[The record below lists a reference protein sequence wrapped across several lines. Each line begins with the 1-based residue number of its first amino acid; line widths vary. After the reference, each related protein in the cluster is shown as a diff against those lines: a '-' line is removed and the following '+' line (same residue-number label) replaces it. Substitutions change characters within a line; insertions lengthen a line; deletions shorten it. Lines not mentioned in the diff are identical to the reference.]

1 MAARGGHEAVVRLL
15 LEYKAIANTKDEY
28 YGRTALHDAANG
40 HVAVIRLLLAHKM
53 NINQETVDEEEVP
66 QQLKHKVEVKAG
78 DKYGKTALDSAAER
92 EHETVVRLLQFR

>member
-40 HVAVIRLLLAHKM
+40 HVAVIRLLVEYNADVNAKDKVGW
-53 NINQETVDEEEVP
+53 TVLHEAANVYE
-66 QQLKHKVEVKAG
+66 KVATVAG
-78 DKYGKTALDSAAER
+78 T
-92 EHETVVRLLQFR
+92 